1 MFFYGQFFFIQE
13 LYFNTNTIIGGA
25 KAAAQNRTKTTAK
38 STRQAKAKGTAQVN
52 EEEIIHDVNN
62 NNDEQEND
70 LGSKS

>member
-1 MFFYGQFFFIQE
+1 
-13 LYFNTNTIIGGA
+13 LLTTIIGTAGS
-25 KAAAQNRTKTTAK
+25 RSRAK
-38 STRQAKAKGTAQVN
+38 STRQAKAQVN

>member
-1 MFFYGQFFFIQE
+1 MHANI
-13 LYFNTNTIIGGA
+13 NTLMLIGTA
-25 KAAAQNRTKTTAK
+25 RSRSRAK

>member
-1 MFFYGQFFFIQE
+1 MVSFFIQE
-13 LYFNTNTIIGGA
+13 LYFNANTIIGGA

-52 EEEIIHDVNN
+52 EEEIIHDNVNN

>member
-1 MFFYGQFFFIQE
+1 M
-13 LYFNTNTIIGGA
+13 LIGTA
-25 KAAAQNRTKTTAK
+25 RSRSRAK

-52 EEEIIHDVNN
+52 EEEIIHDDVNN